1 MKLYNLTLPRGLF
14 VFRMPSTKASLN
26 PLKVFKQLHESIH
39 WLEILVCLIEHLLK
53 PLKAPFP
60 KGLGSILT
68 FSMIENFLWPFI
80 RNRINITFGSRD
92 RCKASWWMSIA
103 FATLPPRMPLLLMKL
118 AGDHGRV

>member
-1 MKLYNLTLPRGLF
+1 MKLYTLTLPRGLF

-26 PLKVFKQLHESIH
+26 PLKVFKQQHESIH

-53 PLKAPFP
+53 PLKAPLH
-60 KGLGSILT
+60 KGLGSVLA
-68 FSMIENFLWPFI
+68 FSMTENFVWPFI
-80 RNRINITFGSRD
+80 RNRISIISGSRD

-103 FATLPPRMPLLLMKL
+103 FATLPPRMPLLLTKL